1 MKKRIAVISM
11 FVALAALLLATVPAA
26 SPALTLNSY
35 EQQLVQAINRQRAK
49 HGLMKVRVHAR
60 LVTAARSH
68 SADMGQHKYF
78 QHNSSSGETWNA
90 RILRYGYTNSG
101 YRMWRAGENIYYG
114 GGLYSSPILVVRAW
128 MKSTMHRA
136 VILTKAFRDIGVGA
150 VKCSAGY
157 GNWGGPVWFFTLD
170 LGRRIK

>member
-49 HGLMKVRVHAR
+49 HGLVKVRVHAR

-68 SADMGQHKYF
+68 SADMIQKKYF
-78 QHNSSSGETWNA
+78 GHDSPSGETWSQ
-90 RILRYGYTNSG
+90 RIINHGYT
-101 YRMWRAGENIYYG
+101 RV
-114 GGLYSSPILVVRAW
+114 GLSLI
-128 MKSTMHRA
+128 H
-136 VILTKAFRDIGVGA
+136 I
-150 VKCSAGY
+150 
-157 GNWGGPVWFFTLD
+157 
-170 LGRRIK
+170 